1 MDTTRILKI
10 LENNGFFNVRANGDF
25 IFMEDPSCVLR
36 SFQTF
41 LDYAWVVIL
50 AITGILLFGWGLSKI
65 RGAKDDI
72 LNNLKNLLLVFGIIA
87 VLKPTMNLIYG
98 DDLFAQGCKTVSV
111 SIAEINELLASK
123 DNDFGQ
129 KSTFLYED
137 LQIFDS
143 GIPEYEQP
151 LLAE

>member
-72 LNNLKNLLLVFGIIA
+72 LNFIKNEII
-87 VLKPTMNLIYG
+87 
-98 DDLFAQGCKTVSV
+98 
-111 SIAEINELLASK
+111 
-123 DNDFGQ
+123 
-129 KSTFLYED
+129 
-137 LQIFDS
+137 
-143 GIPEYEQP
+143 
-151 LLAE
+151 